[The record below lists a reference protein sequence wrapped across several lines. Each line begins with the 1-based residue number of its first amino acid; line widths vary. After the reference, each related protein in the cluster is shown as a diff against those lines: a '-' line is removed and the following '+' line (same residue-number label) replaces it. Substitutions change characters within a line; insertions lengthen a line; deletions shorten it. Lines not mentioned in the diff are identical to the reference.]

1 MTIEKFTQI
10 YADKVT
16 VTPRLNGTWYLLNA
30 KDGYCILT
38 PENIVVTEELGTIKT
53 YKYSVLLTSDYDW
66 STIQIVT
73 VDSLGEGDRLA
84 DAGID
89 GPTVY

>member
-1 MTIEKFTQI
+1 MMTIEEFTQL

-16 VTPRLNGTWYLLNA
+16 VTPRLNGTWYLLEA

-38 PENIVVTEELGTIKT
+38 PENIATDEEGNVTKT
-53 YKYSVLLTSDYDW
+53 YKYAVLLRDWYDW
-66 STIQIVT
+66 STLQIVT

-89 GPTVY
+89 GPTA

>member
-1 MTIEKFTQI
+1 MTIEEFTQL

-16 VTPRLNGTWYLLNA
+16 VTSRLNDKWYLIDA
-30 KDGYCILT
+30 KDGYCILI
-38 PENIVVTEELGTIKT
+38 PENIVVTEEYGTVKT
-53 YKYSVLLTSDYDW
+53 YKYTVMLPANYDW

-84 DAGID
+84 DAGIE
-89 GPTVY
+89 GPTI